1 MEAWLSMEIKFNKD
15 GLVPAVAQDFE
26 TKEVLMLAYMTKEA
40 LGLTMKTGRGSYYR
54 RSRQSLWVKGE
65 TSGHF
70 QHVKEIRYDCDCDT
84 ILLIVKQE
92 GAACHT
98 GNYSCFYRK
107 IDGFKGEIE
116 NA

>member
-1 MEAWLSMEIKFNKD
+1 MEIKFNKD

-40 LGLTMKTGRGSYYR
+40 LDLTIKTGKATYYS